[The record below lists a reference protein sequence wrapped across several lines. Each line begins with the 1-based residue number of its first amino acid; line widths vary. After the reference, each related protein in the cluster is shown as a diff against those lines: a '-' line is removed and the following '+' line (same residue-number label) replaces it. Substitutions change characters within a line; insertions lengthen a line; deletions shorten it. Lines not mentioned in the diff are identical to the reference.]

1 MRATTT
7 SGRLAAC
14 LLGLALLLGLAR
26 ALPAQDKAQSVA
38 VTVKA
43 TGEVFLRAAGA
54 GAEKALASGAR
65 LGDGDRVRTGADGR
79 AVLVFTDD
87 KSQLKLTPLTELTLH
102 ARRQGGRTDKEVEM
116 SAGTLWSKVTRQQGE
131 FRIATPTS
139 VASVKGTAWWTRA
152 REDGTD
158 VITEEGIVGLLS
170 RRTGEQVDVVMGQ
183 TGSSDGDHAQ
193 VRATSAADQVGLERG
208 ELKRAVV
215 PISDGTNQRELI
227 IEYYE

>member
-1 MRATTT
+1 MNAIATR
-7 SGRLAAC
+7 GRLAAG

-43 TGEVFLRAAGA
+43 TGEVFLRAAGSS
-54 GAEKALASGAR
+54 AEQGLTTGAR
-65 LGDGDRVRTGADGR
+65 LGDGDRVRAGKDGR

-87 KSQLKLTPLTELTLH
+87 KSQLKLTPMTELTLH
-102 ARRQGGRTDKEVEM
+102 ARRQGGRTDKEVEL

-139 VASVKGTAWWTRA
+139 VASVKGTAWWTRTS
-152 REDGTD
+152 EGGTD
-158 VITEEGIVGLLS
+158 IITEEGIVGLLS
-170 RRTGEQVDVVMGQ
+170 RRTGESVDVPMGR
-183 TGSSDGDHAQ
+183 TGRSDGDHAT

-215 PISDGTNQRELI
+215 PVTDGENERELI